1 MVLSRRLLL
10 AGALAAP
17 TIIPSFARGQSILPD
32 KTIRIFVGF
41 EAGGGADT
49 IAHAIATQL
58 ERRLSHRVTVENR
71 PGQAA
76 ALPGEIVKNGPADGS
91 QLAFLSSTTLVSRLT
106 TKDFPFD
113 PINDLAP
120 ITLVGTFPMAFAVSP
135 KLGVETFADYL
146 KWLKAGDA
154 QRRKVGNTSSD
165 AFIQVLNILLSR
177 SIGEALVPTN
187 YRGAVPLIAD
197 LEEGRIPAAVTTI
210 TSFLPAHR
218 GGRLR
223 ILMST
228 GAKRLG
234 VARDIPT
241 AAELGFSNLEMQEWF
256 AFFASAKTPMPVV
269 AEWNRRL
276 GAAISDASVVDQVR
290 PLGLE
295 LHPSSSPDSITARI
309 DSHQIEW
316 EARMKEAGM
325 KPTN

>member
-1 MVLSRRLLL
+1 MILSRRLLL
-10 AGALAAP
+10 AGSLAAP
-17 TIIPSFARGQSILPD
+17 AVIPSLARGQSTLPD

-49 IAHAIATQL
+49 ITRAIATQL

-71 PGQAA
+71 PGMAA
-76 ALPGEIVKNGPADGS
+76 ALPGEIVKKGPTDGS
-91 QLAFLSSTTLVSRLT
+91 QLAMLSSTTLVSRLT

-120 ITLVGTFPMAFAVSP
+120 ITLVGTYPMAFAVSP
-135 KLGVETFADYL
+135 KLGVETFDDYL
-146 KWLKAGDA
+146 KWLKAGDQ
-154 QRRKVGNTSSD
+154 QRHKIGSTSSN
-165 AFIQVLNILLSR
+165 ALIQVLNILLSQ
-177 SIGEALVPTN
+177 SIGETLVPTD
-187 YRGAVPLIAD
+187 YRGAVPLIVD
-197 LEEGRIPAAVTTI
+197 LEEGRLPAAVTTI

-218 GGRLR
+218 GKRLR
-223 ILMST
+223 ILMTT

-241 AAELGFSNLEMQEWF
+241 ATELGYPKLEMQEWF
-256 AFFASAKTPMPVV
+256 AFFASAKTPMPIV

-276 GAAISDASVVDQVR
+276 ATAINDVAVVDQVR

-295 LHPSSSPDSITARI
+295 LHTSSSPDSITARI
-309 DSHQIEW
+309 DSHRIEW

-325 KPTN
+325 KPII